1 MFFVKRS
8 EFSPST
14 PPASMK
20 SFLKSLRSAY
30 TFYRQCYLDARRF
43 RNSISARKLGT
54 KAAVARIE
62 SDIVRQ
68 YHVIEKGLTMPDF
81 RPGFGKDMVRGLVRS
96 MRALEKHPCAARCD
110 SGQLGAARATLR
122 EYHERHAAL
131 GHDISE
137 ILPDNCRDL
146 WEKAT
151 PGEGGSR
158 PFTPV
163 AAGDADAFERVV
175 RSRASVRNLDPDRTP
190 SRETIMAAVDLAMRS
205 PSVCNRQ
212 TARVH
217 VFTGVDAK
225 RALSF
230 QSGNRGFG
238 HKIPMVIIVT
248 SDLRYFTGTAE
259 RYQGW
264 IDGGMFSMLLLLALH
279 AQGLGAVS
287 LNWSV
292 NNERDRELRNA
303 VAIPE
308 YERVIML
315 IGCGHPTPEALI
327 PVSARRRADDVV
339 AWRE

>member
-1 MFFVKRS
+1 
-8 EFSPST
+8 
-14 PPASMK
+14 MK
-20 SFLKSLRSAY
+20 TLIKSLRSCY
-30 TFYRQCYLDARRF
+30 GFYRQCFLDAKRF
-43 RNSISARKLGT
+43 RNAISPEKLGSD
-54 KAAVARIE
+54 ANVARIE

-81 RPGFGKDMVRGLVRS
+81 RPGFGQDMVRGLVRS
-96 MRALEKHPCAARCD
+96 MRAMEKHPCANRCD
-110 SGQLGAARATLR
+110 ATQLSAARATLR

-137 ILPDNCRDL
+137 ILPGSDRDL
-146 WEKAT
+146 WENAT
-151 PGEGGSR
+151 PGDGGSR
-158 PFTPV
+158 SFTPV
-163 AAGDADAFERVV
+163 NAEDADAFERVV
-175 RSRASVRNLDPDRTP
+175 RSRSSVRSFDPDRTP
-190 SRETIMAAVDLAMRS
+190 SRDSIMAAIDLAMRS

-217 VFTGVDAK
+217 VFTGEDAQ

-279 AQGLGAVS
+279 SQGLGAVS

-292 NNERDRELRNA
+292 NNERDQQLRAA
-303 VAIPE
+303 VGIPD

-315 IGCGHPTPEALI
+315 IGCGFSAADALI
-327 PVSARRRADDVV
+327 PVSTRRRAADVV
-339 AWRE
+339 SWAG

>member
-1 MFFVKRS
+1 
-8 EFSPST
+8 
-14 PPASMK
+14 MK

-96 MRALEKHPCAARCD
+96 MRALEKHPCSGLCND
-110 SGQLGAARATLR
+110 GQLAAARATLR

-131 GHDISE
+131 GHDISDV
-137 ILPDNCRDL
+137 LPDPCRDL
-146 WEKAT
+146 WQNAVH
-151 PGEGGSR
+151 GDGGSR
-158 PFTPV
+158 AFAPV
-163 AAGDADAFERVV
+163 DPEDADAFKRVA
-175 RSRASVRNLDPDRTP
+175 RSRASVRNFDPARIP
-190 SRETIMAAVDLAMRS
+190 SRDAIMAAVDLAMRS

-217 VFTGVDAK
+217 VFTGADAQ

-279 AQGLGAVS
+279 SQGLGAVS

-292 NNERDRELRNA
+292 NNERDQQLRAA
-303 VAIPE
+303 VGIPD

-315 IGCGHPTPEALI
+315 IGCGHPTQNAMI
-327 PVSARRRADDVV
+327 PVSRRRAGSEITRWNFPVV
-339 AWRE
+339 PT

>member
-1 MFFVKRS
+1 
-8 EFSPST
+8 
-14 PPASMK
+14 MK

-54 KAAVARIE
+54 EAAVARIE

-96 MRALEKHPCAARCD
+96 MRALEKHPCSKLCND
-110 SGQLGAARATLR
+110 GQLAAARATLR
-122 EYHERHAAL
+122 EYNERHAAL
-131 GHDISE
+131 GHDISDV
-137 ILPDNCRDL
+137 LPDTCQDL
-146 WEKAT
+146 WQNAVL
-151 PGEGGSR
+151 GDGGSR
-158 PFTPV
+158 AFAPV
-163 AAGDADAFERVV
+163 ATEDADAFERVA
-175 RSRASVRNLDPDRTP
+175 RSRASVRNFDPERIP
-190 SRETIMAAVDLAMRS
+190 SRDVIMAAVDLALRS

-217 VFTGVDAK
+217 VFTGEDAQ

-238 HKIPMVIIVT
+238 HKIPMVMIVT

-264 IDGGMFSMLLLLALH
+264 IDGGMFAMLLLLALH
-279 AQGLGAVS
+279 AKGLGAVA

-292 NNERDRELRNA
+292 NNERDRDLRNA
-303 VAIPE
+303 VNVPE
-308 YERVIML
+308 HERIIML
-315 IGCGHPTPEALI
+315 IGCGYPAPNTLI
-327 PVSARRRADDVV
+327 PVSSRRQAVDVIT
-339 AWRE
+339 WPEKITGK

>member
-1 MFFVKRS
+1 V
-8 EFSPST
+8 
-14 PPASMK
+14 K
-20 SFLKSLRSAY
+20 SFLKSLRTRYA
-30 TFYRQCYLDARRF
+30 FYRQCYLDAKRF
-43 RNSISARKLGT
+43 RDSISPGKLGPA
-54 KAAVARIE
+54 AAVARIE
-62 SDIVRQ
+62 GDIVRQ

-146 WEKAT
+146 WENAT
-151 PGEGGSR
+151 PGDGGSR

-163 AAGDADAFERVV
+163 ASGDADAFERVV
-175 RSRASVRNLDPDRTP
+175 RSRASVRSFDAARTP

-212 TARVH
+212 TARIH
-217 VFTGVDAK
+217 VFTGEDAQ

-238 HKIPMVIIVT
+238 HRIPMVIIVT

>member
-1 MFFVKRS
+1 
-8 EFSPST
+8 
-14 PPASMK
+14 MK
-20 SFLKSLRSAY
+20 SFLKSLRTRYA
-30 TFYRQCYLDARRF
+30 FYRQCYFDAKRF
-43 RNSISARKLGT
+43 RDSISLGKLGPA
-54 KAAVARIE
+54 AAVARIE
-62 SDIVRQ
+62 GDIVRQ
-68 YHVIEKGLTMPDF
+68 YHVIEKGLTMQDF
-81 RPGFGKDMVRGLVRS
+81 RPGFGKDVVRGLVRS
-96 MRALEKHPCAARCD
+96 MRAMEKHPCAARCD
-110 SGQLGAARATLR
+110 SGQLAAARATLR

-163 AAGDADAFERVV
+163 APGDADAFERVV
-175 RSRASVRNLDPDRTP
+175 RSRASVRSFDPERTP

-217 VFTGVDAK
+217 VFTGADAQ

-238 HKIPMVIIVT
+238 HNIPMVIIVT

-279 AQGLGAVS
+279 AKGIGAVS

-292 NNERDRELRNA
+292 ANERDIALRA
-303 VAIPE
+303 AMSLPE
-308 YERVIML
+308 HERVIML
-315 IGCGHPTPEALI
+315 VGCGHPSPDGLV
-327 PVSARRRADDVV
+327 PVSSRRSAGTITR
-339 AWRE
+339 WG